1 MYAGWAF
8 AETALKINDECC
20 APHWEKLGYEEG
32 ELTTHNFVRHQ
43 SPDDLFAHILKLQK
57 AVQTPAIRSELEEL
71 SRTQR

>member
-8 AETALKINDECC
+8 AETALQINDECC

-32 ELTTHNFVRHQ
+32 VVRHQ
-43 SPDDLFAHILKLQK
+43 APDDLFAHILKLQK